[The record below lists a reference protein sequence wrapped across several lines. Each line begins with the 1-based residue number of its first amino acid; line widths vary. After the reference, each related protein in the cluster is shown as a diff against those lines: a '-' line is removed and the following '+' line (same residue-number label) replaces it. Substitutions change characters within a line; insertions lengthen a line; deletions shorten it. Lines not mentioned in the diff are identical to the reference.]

1 MTSEPELFVGV
12 LSGTS
17 MDGVDCVIVDFAP
30 PVPAL
35 IAFHTEPIPQPLRQ
49 SILQLC
55 NDNHVSLQMLGET
68 DVAIGKVF
76 ATGINR
82 LLHDNRIDPASI
94 VAIGSHGQTVKHHP
108 FGLDAFT
115 LQIGDPNTICAITEI
130 DVVADFR
137 RKDIAAGGQGAPLAP
152 MFHQEFFGA
161 HGIRRAVVNIGGISN
176 VSLLQQG
183 ELPLIGFDTG
193 PGNVLMDTWIGL
205 NQDKSYDHDGNWA
218 ASGKVDKQLLDSMM
232 QDPFF
237 RLPAPKSTGREL
249 FNLSWLMGHLDALS
263 GISDSDVQATLL
275 ELTARSIAE
284 SIDWAAEQI
293 SEIILCGGGA
303 HNRALVYRLQELLRP
318 LPVMTSD
325 NAGLSPDWVEGVAFA
340 WMARKTYRGEP
351 IDCRT
356 VTGATQPCLLGGI
369 YRSERP
375 LRPVLSN

>member
-17 MDGVDCVIVDFAP
+17 MDGVDCVVVDFAP
-30 PVPAL
+30 PIPAL
-35 IAFHTEPIPQPLRQ
+35 IAFHTEPIPHPLRQ

-55 NDNHVSLQMLGET
+55 NDSQVSLQMLGET
-68 DVAIGKVF
+68 DVAIGKLF
-76 ATGINR
+76 AAGINR
-82 LLHDNRIDPASI
+82 LLKENRIDPASI

-115 LQIGDPNTICAITEI
+115 LQIGDPNALCILTGI

-152 MFHQEFFGA
+152 MFHQEYFGA
-161 HGIRRAVVNIGGISN
+161 RDTRRAVVNMGGISN

-183 ELPLIGFDTG
+183 ALPLIGFDTG

-205 NQDKSYDHDGNWA
+205 IQDKSYDHDGSWA
-218 ASGKVDKQLLDSMM
+218 ASGTVNKQLLGSMM

-249 FNLSWLMGHLDALS
+249 FNLPWLMGHLDALK

-284 SIDWAAEQI
+284 SINWQVEQI

-303 HNRALVYRLQELLRP
+303 HNHTLVQRLQELLHP

-325 NAGLSPDWVEGVAFA
+325 SVGLSPDWVEGVAFA
-340 WMARKTYRGEP
+340 WMARKTWQGEP
-351 IDCRT
+351 IDCRA

-369 YRSERP
+369 YRSEKTARP
-375 LRPVLSN
+375 IFSN

>member
-1 MTSEPELFVGV
+1 MTSEPELYVGV

-17 MDGVDCVIVDFAP
+17 MDGVDCVIVDFSSP
-30 PVPAL
+30 LPAL
-35 IAFHTEPIPQPLRQ
+35 VAFHTEPIPQPLRQ

-55 NDNHVSLQMLGET
+55 NDTHVSLQMLGET
-68 DVAIGKVF
+68 DVAIGKIF
-76 ATGINR
+76 AAGINHLLQENR
-82 LLHDNRIDPASI
+82 LDPANI

-108 FGLDAFT
+108 FGQDAFT
-115 LQIGDPNTICAITEI
+115 LQIGDPNTICAITGI

-152 MFHQEFFGA
+152 MFHQEFFGTHA
-161 HGIRRAVVNIGGISN
+161 SRRAVVNIGGISN

-183 ELPLIGFDTG
+183 DLPLIGFDTG

-205 NQDKSYDHDGNWA
+205 IQDKPYDHDGNWA
-218 ASGKVDKQLLDSMM
+218 DSGKVDQQLLDSMM

-237 RLPAPKSTGREL
+237 KLPAPKSTGREL
-249 FNLSWLMGHLDALS
+249 FNLPWFMGHLDAFS
-263 GISDSDVQATLL
+263 SISDSDVQATLL

-303 HNRALVYRLQELLRP
+303 HNRALVRRLQALLQP
-318 LPVMTSD
+318 LPVMTSG

-340 WMARKTYRGEP
+340 WMARKTCRGEP
-351 IDCRT
+351 IDGRT
-356 VTGATQPCLLGGI
+356 VTGASQPCLLGGI
-369 YRSERP
+369 YRSNQTVRQTP
-375 LRPVLSN
+375 SN